1 MLAQTRLQLAQA
13 REQGYP
19 EECIRILEAEMRQ
32 AQPMGQRMDQTR
44 ARFRRAVEAGEAHFE
59 QAQQEVVQAQMGLH
73 KLMQE
78 VPLPVIASPQV
89 NVNLV
94 KSLEALT
101 GLLENKWNAEAG
113 PPPDP
118 LIHAIQE
125 SRAILQTSSAI
136 LSQEGGAAME
146 AETGAEHD
154 PELWDQDEDEAEEM
168 ADFEEAHAPE
178 GPPAEGRQTRKAV
191 AERAPLTPPQQKKT
205 RTTEPEALAKGL
217 APLSQV

>member
-1 MLAQTRLQLAQA
+1 MQKDSHVDEKGLIAPWLRQSGGTAKGPAHVLVQTRLQLTQA
-13 REQGYP
+13 REQGHN
-19 EECIRILEAEMRQ
+19 EECIHFLEAEMRQ
-32 AQPMGQRMDQTR
+32 AQPMGQRMDHAR
-44 ARFRRAVEAGEAHFE
+44 ARFRRAVEAGEANFE
-59 QAQQEVVQAQMGLH
+59 QAQQEVVQARMDLH

-78 VPLPVIASPQV
+78 VPLPAMPAAQV

-101 GLLENKWNAEAG
+101 GLLENMWNPEAG

-136 LSQEGGAAME
+136 LSQEGGAAVE
-146 AETGAEHD
+146 AETGAEQD

-168 ADFEEAHAPE
+168 ADF
-178 GPPAEGRQTRKAV
+178 
-191 AERAPLTPPQQKKT
+191 
-205 RTTEPEALAKGL
+205 
-217 APLSQV
+217 